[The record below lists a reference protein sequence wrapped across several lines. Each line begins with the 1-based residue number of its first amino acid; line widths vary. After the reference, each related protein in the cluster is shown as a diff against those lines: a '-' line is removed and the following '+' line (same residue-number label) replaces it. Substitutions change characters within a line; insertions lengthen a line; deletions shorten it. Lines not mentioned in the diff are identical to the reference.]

1 MGRREEFIESRK
13 LDYETKTRVFVV
25 VVSKIIFRFLKI
37 LFYSF
42 ILTVLGLC
50 FCMGLH

>member
-13 LDYETKTRVFVV
+13 LEYETKTRVFVVV

-37 LFYSF
+37 LFIHLF
-42 ILTVLGLC
+42 
-50 FCMGLH
+50 